1 MQTDQ
6 SQDNIWTFTTKMS
19 TTSPTTTMQSKNNE
33 NVNVEC
39 QNYDH
44 HRTEMQTPRVVH
56 FAESSERQESEEID
70 DNSFYR
76 MKNPNQQT
84 ISKKIENESNQS
96 QSTGYSSMYLSPQES
111 PFQLL
116 SRSSPNSPIGSN
128 VSIVGSLISHGSNER
143 KSNSGGNGGGS
154 TNWKLRAKYYSKRR
168 GQERS
173 IDRERQP
180 SICSDSETDSINGQ
194 QKIGNPNS

>member
-1 MQTDQ
+1 MASPIQ
-6 SQDNIWTFTTKMS
+6 SYPIQQPPYYGTIEHLMPHYPVERMSLSSLKAEAEPGMMMAMS
-19 TTSPTTTMQSKNNE
+19 TNQ
-33 NVNVEC
+33 
-39 QNYDH
+39 QH
-44 HRTEMQTPRVVH
+44 HRILPPPPS
-56 FAESSERQESEEID
+56 A
-70 DNSFYR
+70 Y
-76 MKNPNQQT
+76 K
-84 ISKKIENESNQS
+84 
-96 QSTGYSSMYLSPQES
+96 S